1 MKGRECKMEILG
13 LKGMNV
19 ATWLGIGIAMM
30 WEHEFSDRA
39 QGEES
44 SFCLTEWREYRRTSQ
59 R

>member
-39 QGEES
+39 QGEVS
-44 SFCLTEWREYRRTSQ
+44 SFCLTEW
-59 R
+59 